1 MRSGDCGRTPL
12 AWLPS
17 SAVDPIALRSELDL
31 AAWDAR
37 ALEGRSLAL
46 WLEPRP
52 WTGYTL
58 THSDGRRVAWIEDP
72 PSCEYAPQALTGNG
86 ALAMGR
92 EHVASRRYVVVD
104 QASSAELVSI
114 VPWRVRRGADLESAF
129 GERLRLLA
137 PLLAAD
143 WRVRDGSR
151 AVVLRLSS
159 QPREAAR
166 MWLEGGRHS
175 ALDLTMVVAIVYTV
189 LTLDALTSLGAS
201 TGGAGGGG

>member
-1 MRSGDCGRTPL
+1 MRSGDCGRTPRSWL
-12 AWLPS
+12 AS
-17 SAVDPIALRSELDL
+17 RAVDPIALRSELDL
-31 AAWDAR
+31 VTWDAR
-37 ALEGRSLAL
+37 ALEGREVAL
-46 WLEPRP
+46 RLEPRP

-58 THSDGRRVAWIEDP
+58 IHEDGRRFAWIEDP
-72 PSCEYAPQALTGNG
+72 RSCDYAPQAVTANG

-92 EHVASRRYVVVD
+92 EHLASRRYVVVD

-137 PLLAAD
+137 PLLAAE
-143 WRVRDGSR
+143 WRVRDGTR

-166 MWLEGGRHS
+166 LWLEGGRHS
-175 ALDLTMVVAIVYTV
+175 ALDLTMVLAIVYTV
-189 LTLDALTSLGAS
+189 LTLDALMSLGAS
-201 TGGAGGGG
+201 TGGPSGGG